1 MLEKAWNKQP
11 LFDRVNTITC
21 YLEAERRP
29 VMTDDQPPID
39 PRPKSWIDKIAQVFS
54 DEPTDTQSLLEL
66 LRNAE
71 QDQVLD
77 ADALGI
83 IEGALQV
90 SSMQVRDIMIPRSQ
104 VVTVPADLSL
114 CEIVERVTKASHSR
128 FPVVGENVDNVMG
141 ILLAKD
147 LLPLLLAENQDKFDI
162 KDIVR
167 AATFVPESK
176 RLNVLL
182 REFRETRQ
190 HMAIVIDEYGSVCGA
205 VTIEDVLEQIVGEIE
220 DEFDVDDDSYIKK
233 FDDQNFIVKAF
244 TPIDEFN
251 QYFATDFN
259 DQEFTTIGG
268 LVLQQFGHIPERSES
283 LTIGSFQITVLNADS
298 RQIKLL
304 KVNTNVLSS
313 SDTAA

>member
-1 MLEKAWNKQP
+1 
-11 LFDRVNTITC
+11 
-21 YLEAERRP
+21 
-29 VMTDDQPPID
+29 MTDDQSSID
-39 PRPKSWIDKIAQVFS
+39 PKPRSWIDKITTALTG
-54 DEPTDTQSLLEL
+54 EPTDTKSLLEL

-77 ADALGI
+77 ADALSI

-104 VVTVPADLSL
+104 VVTVSSKLPVNEL
-114 CEIVERVTKASHSR
+114 VELVTHASHSR
-128 FPVVGENVDNVMG
+128 FPVIGDNVDNVMG

-147 LLPLLLAENQDKFDI
+147 LLPLLLDSSSERFDI
-162 KDIVR
+162 KDVVR
-167 AATFVPESK
+167 PATFVPESK

-182 REFRETRQ
+182 REFRETRH

-220 DEFDVDDDSYIKK
+220 DEYDVDDDSYIKK
-233 FDDQNFIVKAF
+233 FDDENHIVKAL
-244 TPIDEFN
+244 TPVDEFN
-251 QYFATDFN
+251 EYFGTDFP

-268 LVLQQFGHIPERSES
+268 LVLQQFGHIPERGE
-283 LTIGSFQITVLNADS
+283 TVNIGPFLVTVLNADS

-304 KVNTNVLSS
+304 KVTSTLVAVRK
-313 SDTAA
+313 TTP

>member
-1 MLEKAWNKQP
+1 
-11 LFDRVNTITC
+11 
-21 YLEAERRP
+21 
-29 VMTDDQPPID
+29 MTDEQSTID
-39 PRPKSWIDKIAQVFS
+39 PKPRSWIDKITTALTG
-54 DEPTDTQSLLEL
+54 EPTDTKSLLEL

-104 VVTVPADLSL
+104 VVTVSSKLPVNEL
-114 CEIVERVTKASHSR
+114 VELVTKASHSR
-128 FPVVGENVDNVMG
+128 FPVIGDNVDNVMG

-147 LLPLLLAENQDKFDI
+147 LLPLLLQSNNERFDI
-162 KDIVR
+162 KDVVR
-167 AATFVPESK
+167 PATFVPESK

-182 REFRETRQ
+182 REFRETRH

-220 DEFDVDDDSYIKK
+220 DEYDVDDDSYIKK
-233 FDDQNFIVKAF
+233 FDDENHIVKAL
-244 TPIDEFN
+244 TPVDEFN
-251 QYFATDFN
+251 EYFETTFS

-268 LVLQQFGHIPERSES
+268 LVLQQFGHIPERGE
-283 LTIGSFQITVLNADS
+283 TINIGPFLVTILNADS

-304 KVNTNVLSS
+304 KITSTLVSVGKIRPK
-313 SDTAA
+313 D

>member
-1 MLEKAWNKQP
+1 
-11 LFDRVNTITC
+11 
-21 YLEAERRP
+21 
-29 VMTDDQPPID
+29 MTDEQSTID
-39 PRPKSWIDKIAQVFS
+39 PKPRSWIDKIANAIS
-54 DEPTDTQSLLEL
+54 GEPTDTKSLLEL

-104 VVTVPADLSL
+104 VVTVSSKLPVNEL
-114 CEIVERVTKASHSR
+114 VELVTNASHSR
-128 FPVVGENVDNVMG
+128 FPVIGENADNVMG

-147 LLPLLLAENQDKFDI
+147 LLPLLLQGNSERFDI
-162 KDIVR
+162 KDVVR
-167 AATFVPESK
+167 PATFVPESK

-182 REFRETRQ
+182 REFRETRH

-220 DEFDVDDDSYIKK
+220 DEYDVDDDSYIKK
-233 FDDQNFIVKAF
+233 FDDENHIVKAL
-244 TPIDEFN
+244 TPVDEFN
-251 QYFATDFN
+251 EYFETDFS

-268 LVLQQFGHIPERSES
+268 LVLQQFGHIPERGE
-283 LTIGSFQITVLNADS
+283 TINIGPFLITILNADS

-304 KVNTNVLSS
+304 KITSTLVSVRKGST
-313 SDTAA
+313 

>member
-1 MLEKAWNKQP
+1 MP
-11 LFDRVNTITC
+11 
-21 YLEAERRP
+21 
-29 VMTDDQPPID
+29 DDQSSID
-39 PRPKSWIDKIAQVFS
+39 PRPRSWIDKIAGVFS
-54 DEPTDTQSLLEL
+54 DEPTDTQGLLEV

-104 VVTVPADLSL
+104 VVTVPSRLSL
-114 CEIVERVTKASHSR
+114 DEIVDLVTKASHSR

-147 LLPLLLAENQDKFDI
+147 LLPLILNGSNEKFDI

-167 AATFVPESK
+167 PATFVPESK

-220 DEFDVDDDSYIKK
+220 DEFDVDDDSFIKK
-233 FDDQNFIVKAF
+233 FDEENFIVKAL
-244 TPIDEFN
+244 TPVDEFN
-251 QYFATDFN
+251 DYFSTEFS
-259 DQEFTTIGG
+259 DQEFTTMGG
-268 LVLQQFGHIPERSES
+268 LVLQKFGHIPERGEAIN
-283 LTIGSFQITVLNADS
+283 IGPFLITVLNADS

-304 KVNTNVLSS
+304 KVTSTLIEPPKP
-313 SDTAA
+313 D

>member
-1 MLEKAWNKQP
+1 
-11 LFDRVNTITC
+11 
-21 YLEAERRP
+21 
-29 VMTDDQPPID
+29 MTDETSSID

-54 DEPTDTQSLLEL
+54 DEPTDTKSLLEL

-104 VVTVPADLSL
+104 VVTVPSNRSPN
-114 CEIVERVTKASHSR
+114 EIIELVTKASHSR

-147 LLPLLLAENQDKFDI
+147 LLPLILNGNTDKLEI
-162 KDIVR
+162 KDVVR
-167 AATFVPESK
+167 PATFVPESK

-182 REFRETRQ
+182 KEFRETRQ
-190 HMAIVIDEYGSVCGA
+190 HMAIVIDEYGSVCGV

-220 DEFDVDDDSYIKK
+220 DEYDVDDESYIKK
-233 FDDQNFIVKAF
+233 FDEENHIVKAL
-244 TPIDEFN
+244 TPLDEFN
-251 QYFATDFN
+251 EYFATSLS

-268 LVLQQFGHIPERSES
+268 LVLQQFGHIPERGETVN
-283 LTIGSFQITVLNADS
+283 LGPFLITVLNADS
-298 RQIKLL
+298 RQIKLI
-304 KVNTNVLSS
+304 KVTSALINIRKKQS
-313 SDTAA
+313 

>member
-1 MLEKAWNKQP
+1 
-11 LFDRVNTITC
+11 
-21 YLEAERRP
+21 
-29 VMTDDQPPID
+29 MTDDQSTID
-39 PRPKSWIDKIAQVFS
+39 PRAKSWIDKIAQVFS
-54 DEPTDTQSLLEL
+54 DEPTDTKSLLEL

-77 ADALGI
+77 ADTLGI

-104 VVTVPADLSL
+104 VVTVAADLSL
-114 CEIVERVTKASHSR
+114 NEILDSVSKASHSR

-147 LLPLLLAENQDKFDI
+147 LLPLVLNGNQEKFNI

-167 AATFVPESK
+167 PATFVPESK
-176 RLNVLL
+176 RLNILL
-182 REFRETRQ
+182 KEFRETRQ
-190 HMAIVIDEYGSVCGA
+190 HMAIVIDEYGSVCGV

-233 FDDQNFIVKAF
+233 FDEQNYIVKAL
-244 TPIDEFN
+244 TPVDEFN
-251 QYFATDFN
+251 EYFETDFS

-268 LVLQQFGHIPERSES
+268 LVLQEFGHIPERGEMIM
-283 LTIGSFQITVLNADS
+283 IGDFSVIILNADS

-304 KVNTNVLSS
+304 KVTLPEVS
-313 SDTAA
+313 